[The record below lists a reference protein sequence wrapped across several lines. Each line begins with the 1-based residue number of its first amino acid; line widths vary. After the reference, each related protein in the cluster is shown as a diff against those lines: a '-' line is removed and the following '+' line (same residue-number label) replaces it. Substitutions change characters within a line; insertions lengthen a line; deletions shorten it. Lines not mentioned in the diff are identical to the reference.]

1 MRKVIF
7 GLLIIASFINL
18 SGSLS
23 KTDKAVPDNDVVKFK
38 PSVNLEKDF
47 LDPPG
52 YARTRAYWWW
62 LEGNISKEGI
72 LHDLTE
78 MKRVGIGGAMVFDAG
93 SSTYEGWGVTRSEP
107 GPVFMSDEWRELFV
121 YACRVADSLG
131 IEVSLNMGSGW
142 NSGGPW
148 VTPEHASK
156 KVVWSETRVTGPA
169 TIQQQLPLPEGLLH
183 TYYYFYR
190 GEYYWEPV
198 TVLALKLT
206 PYASGVEPLENFD
219 LKAVH
224 SIRIPYTDNE
234 LGYDWELFVK
244 EEESGEDD
252 CHVKFDDIIDISDK
266 VDAKGNILW
275 DVPEGEWTILRFVST
290 GTGIRVSTHSPG
302 GGGLAIDYLSS
313 EAMEHHYNNIAGI
326 LVEDL
331 RREGIKSLKYLHDD
345 SWELGATNWTGV
357 FPEEFEKAHGY
368 SIYKFLPVLT
378 GKIIDNREVSN
389 RFLYDFRRTV
399 ADLIWEN
406 HYVKFAELSHA
417 DGFAIH
423 SEAGGPHPAPIDGM
437 KNLGRN
443 IIPMGEFWIRAETH
457 RVEPHR
463 RMYIKQA
470 ASTAHTYGKRFVSAE
485 GPTSIGPHWEEDFF
499 YMKPTLD
506 RAFCEGLNR
515 FVIHTL
521 THSPEKEGKPG
532 IEYFAGTHF
541 NPNVTWWDQS
551 RAFLDWTSRI
561 SFMLSQ
567 GLFAADVCIYYGDN
581 VPNQVPLKHIR
592 PDLGKGYDYDVTNT
606 EVIMSRMS
614 VRDGKI
620 VLPDGMS
627 YHVLVLPER
636 KAIPLEVLEK
646 IQELV
651 KDGATVIG
659 PEPETSVGLKNIESA
674 ERRVR
679 QIASELWGNID
690 GKTIKENSFGK
701 GKVVWG
707 KSIRDVLLEKGVIP
721 DFTNNST
728 REYERE
734 SGSPA
739 HHYNI
744 DYIHRNTETADI
756 YYIVNRN
763 DHPDYI
769 NATFR
774 VTGKIPELWYP
785 ETGKSVDHKI
795 FTSDKNSTSLP
806 LFLEPFGSVMVVFRK
821 PAEGNHIVS
830 LKMDGQEIFPGLPG
844 KDIDS
849 APFIINDDGNLVF
862 TNSANYN
869 VTWAD
874 GKEQEFDV
882 TGTLS
887 EQVISGDWQVEFDK
901 KWGGPEKTVFKE
913 LKLWNEHDD
922 PGIKYYSGAAV
933 YKKNFNLSAGQLEKN
948 HILLDLGEMYNVAE
962 VTINGQHSGVWWIK
976 PFRNEVT
983 KYLKAGEN
991 SIEIKVV
998 NLWPNRIIGDQ
1009 LLPEEKRFTKTNVI
1023 KFTADYPLLTS
1034 GLAGPVT
1041 LSFYPDLKNDH
1052 LQ

>member
-1 MRKVIF
+1 MRNFIF
-7 GLLIIASFINL
+7 GILTIVSLINL
-18 SGSLS
+18 SFSFFKIDNTAL
-23 KTDKAVPDNDVVKFK
+23 DNDVVRFK

-47 LDPPG
+47 LNPPG
-52 YARTRAYWWW
+52 YARARAYWWW

-93 SSTYEGWGVTRSEP
+93 SSTYEGWGVTRSEA

-206 PYASGVEPLENFD
+206 PYASDVEPLENFD

-224 SIRIPYTDNE
+224 SIRIPHTNNE
-234 LGYDWELFVK
+234 LGFDWELFVK
-244 EEESGEDD
+244 EEESGENDY
-252 CHVKFDDIIDISDK
+252 HAKFEDIIDISDK

-275 DVPEGEWTILRFVST
+275 DVPPGEWTILRFVST

-326 LVEDL
+326 LLKDL

-357 FPEEFEKAHGY
+357 FPEEFEKANGY
-368 SIYKFLPVLT
+368 SIYKYLPVLT

-389 RFLYDFRRTV
+389 RFLYDFRRTI
-399 ADLIWEN
+399 ADLIWKN

-417 DGFAIH
+417 DGLAIH

-457 RVEPHR
+457 RVEPHQ

-485 GPTSIGPHWEEDFF
+485 GPSSIGPHWEEDFF

-506 RAFCEGLNR
+506 RVFCEGLNR

-551 RAFLDWTSRI
+551 RAFLDYTSRI

-567 GLFAADVCIYYGDN
+567 GLFTADVCIYYGDN

-592 PDLGKGYDYDVTNT
+592 PDLGEGYDCDVTNN
-606 EVIMSRMS
+606 EVILSRMS

-620 VLPDGMS
+620 ILPDGMS

-659 PEPETSVGLKNIESA
+659 TVPETSVGLKNIEGA

-679 QIASELWGNID
+679 QISSELWGNID
-690 GKTIKENSFGK
+690 GKTTKENSFGK

-707 KSIRDVLLEKGVIP
+707 KSIRDVLMEKGVIP
-721 DFTNNST
+721 DFTYKST

-734 SGSPA
+734 SGSPP
-739 HHYNI
+739 HHYNM

-821 PAEGNHIVS
+821 PSGGNQIVS

-862 TNSANYN
+862 TNNANYN
-869 VTWAD
+869 VTWSN
-874 GKEQEFDV
+874 GKEQEFEL
-882 TGTLS
+882 TGKLA
-887 EQVISGDWQVEFDK
+887 EQTISGDWQVEFNR

-913 LKLWNEHDD
+913 LVLWNKHNV

-933 YKKNFNLSAGQLEKN
+933 YKKNFHLSADQLKKN

-962 VTINGQHSGVWWIK
+962 ITINGQNAGVWWIK

-983 KYLKAGEN
+983 RYLKADQN

-998 NLWPNRIIGDQ
+998 NLWPNRLIGDQ

-1023 KFTADYPLLTS
+1023 KFTADYPLLPS
-1034 GLAGPVT
+1034 GLARPVT
-1041 LSFYPDLKNDH
+1041 LYFYPDLKNDH
-1052 LQ
+1052 LK

>member
-1 MRKVIF
+1 MRKIIF
-7 GLLIIASFINL
+7 VLLIVVSFINF
-18 SGSLS
+18 SGSLP
-23 KTDKAVPDNDVVKFK
+23 KTDKANPDNDVVRFK

-52 YARTRAYWWW
+52 YARARAYWWW
-62 LEGNISKEGI
+62 LEGNVSKEGI

-169 TIQQQLPLPEGLLH
+169 TIQQQLPLPDGLLH

-244 EEESGEDD
+244 EEESGEND

-326 LVEDL
+326 LVENL

-417 DGFAIH
+417 DGCAIH

-499 YMKPTLD
+499 YMKPTMD
-506 RAFCEGLNR
+506 RVFCEGLNR

-592 PDLGKGYDYDVTNT
+592 PDLGEGYDYDVTNT

-636 KAIPLEVLEK
+636 RAIPLEVLEK

-659 PEPETSVGLKNIESA
+659 PGPETSLGLKNIENA

-707 KSIRDVLLEKGVIP
+707 KSIREVLLEKGVIP

-774 VTGKIPELWYP
+774 VTGKVPELWYP

-795 FTSDKNSTSLP
+795 YTSDKNSTSLP

-830 LKMDGQEIFPGLPG
+830 LKMDNQEIFPGLPG

-869 VTWAD
+869 VTWAG

-882 TGTLS
+882 TGRLS
-887 EQVISGDWQVEFDK
+887 EQFISGDWQVEFDK

-913 LKLWNEHDD
+913 LTLWNEHDD

-933 YKKNFNLSAGQLEKN
+933 YKKNFHLSADQLEKN
-948 HILLDLGEMYNVAE
+948 HILLDLGEMHNVAE
-962 VTINGQHSGVWWIK
+962 VTINGQHTGVWWIK

-983 KYLKAGEN
+983 RYLKAGEN

-1023 KFTADYPLLTS
+1023 KFTAYYPLLTS

-1052 LQ
+1052 LK